1 MGLCDWTNIVNN
13 ILQGFILSLLLSNIF
28 INDFFFFSAKY
39 EICYFAYDNSLYSCG
54 MNLDNIFTN
63 LIQDTW
69 NVYECFVYNSIKG
82 HPENV
87 QFIILGNT
95 GLHALQIGGITTK
108 SVSSV
113 TLLGITVD
121 SKLNFKEDINKVIKE
136 EYYKLCTLRRL
147 RKFLT

>member
-1 MGLCDWTNIVNN
+1 MGLCDWTNIVND
-13 ILQGFILSLLLSNIF
+13 ILQSVILSLLLSNIF
-28 INDFFFFSAKY
+28 FNDLFFFSAKF

-95 GLHALQIGGITTK
+95 GLHALQIGDITTK

-113 TLLGITVD
+113 TLLGITID
-121 SKLNFKEDINKVIKE
+121 SKLNFKEDINNITKE
-136 EYYKLCTLRRL
+136 AYKLYTLRRL